1 MLTGLILMK
10 VLLPSFA
17 LAAILVGGCASPEPM
32 PQFVVF
38 DTVSV
43 NMAGLASAES
53 RTTMDGDVRQ
63 INVTLIT
70 DHREKIALS
79 FSSNPD
85 QPERKLRSE
94 VTETVPLKIRG
105 AQEASVKFL
114 KVERFTGQSPQAAI
128 QIRYDGGTATG
139 QVTAG
144 EELSEEARK
153 RIAAILQKIS
163 LRFDHPPLHG

>member
-1 MLTGLILMK
+1 MK
-10 VLLPSFA
+10 HSLPFLA
-17 LAAILVGGCASPEPM
+17 LAALAAAGCTSPEPM
-32 PQFVVF
+32 PQYVVF

-43 NMAGLASAES
+43 NMDGIASAES
-53 RTTMDGDVRQ
+53 RTMMDGDVRQ

-105 AQEASVKFL
+105 AQEAAIKFL

-128 QIRYDGGTATG
+128 QIRYEGGSATG
-139 QVTAG
+139 MVTAG
-144 EELSEEARK
+144 EELSAESRK